1 MVEPSI
7 GTRGVSV
14 AARIPLKFQVGAR
27 TLFSLDRRLVRV
39 PLSLDDALADRR
51 PTLPPLTGADGYLV
65 TSLPETQE
73 RAVAA
78 VGQGLIVVPRQ
89 RYTRYYVD
97 LSVGEG
103 WWTGLSSAT
112 RSTLKRKAKK
122 AGALTVH
129 RYRTPDEMAVFHS
142 VAREI
147 AAKTYQ
153 ERLLGAAL
161 PDTPAFVRAMT
172 ALAAADDMRAWT
184 LDVDGVPAAYL
195 YCPARGRDLIYEYV
209 GHDPAFGALSVG
221 TLLQVEAL
229 CDLLAE
235 GRFARFD
242 FTEGEGQHKRTLS
255 TGGVACV
262 DLLLLRPTLA
272 NRAAVAAL
280 RAFDGA
286 VALAKR
292 VVARAGLESVA
303 KRVRRG

>member
-1 MVEPSI
+1 M
-7 GTRGVSV
+7 SV

-27 TLFSLDRRLVRV
+27 TLFSLERRLVRV

-51 PTLPPLTGADGYLV
+51 PTLPPLDGADGYLL

-78 VGQGLIVVPRQ
+78 VGQGMLVVPRQ
-89 RYTRYYVD
+89 RYTRYFVD
-97 LSVGEG
+97 LSVGDG
-103 WWTGLSSAT
+103 WWSGLSSST

-122 AGALTVH
+122 AGTLTVH
-129 RYRTPDEMAVFHS
+129 RYRTPDDMAAFHA
-142 VAREI
+142 VARRI
-147 AAKTYQ
+147 AATTYQ

-161 PDTPAFVRAMT
+161 PDTPAFVATMT
-172 ALAAADDMRAWT
+172 ALAAADAVRAWT

-221 TLLQVEAL
+221 TLLQVDAL
-229 CDLLAE
+229 RDLLAE
-235 GRFARFD
+235 RRFARFD

-262 DLLLLRPTLA
+262 DLLVLRATLA

-280 RAFDGA
+280 GAFDGG
-286 VALAKR
+286 VGLAKR
-292 VVARAGLESVA
+292 LVARAGLERLA
-303 KRVRRG
+303 KTVRRG

>member
-1 MVEPSI
+1 
-7 GTRGVSV
+7 
-14 AARIPLKFQVGAR
+14 
-27 TLFSLDRRLVRV
+27 
-39 PLSLDDALADRR
+39 
-51 PTLPPLTGADGYLV
+51 LPPLTGADGYLV

-142 VAREI
+142 VARGI

-161 PDTPAFVRAMT
+161 PDTPAFVKAMT

-229 CDLLAE
+229 RDLLAE

>member
-1 MVEPSI
+1 M
-7 GTRGVSV
+7 SV

-27 TLFSLDRRLVRV
+27 TLFALDRRLVRV
-39 PLSLDDALADRR
+39 PLSLHDALADRR
-51 PTLPPLTGADGYLV
+51 PTLPPLAGADGYLV
-65 TSLPETQE
+65 TSLPEAQAA
-73 RAVAA
+73 AVAV
-78 VGQGLIVVPRQ
+78 VGQGMLVVERQ

-97 LSVGEG
+97 LTIGDG
-103 WWTGLSSAT
+103 WWTGLSSST

-129 RYRTPDEMAVFHS
+129 RYRTPDEMAAFHA
-142 VAREI
+142 VARAI

-153 ERLLGAAL
+153 ERLLGAGL
-161 PDTPAFVRAMT
+161 PDTPAFVATMT
-172 ALAAADDMRAWT
+172 ALAAADDVRAWT

-195 YCPARGRDLIYEYV
+195 YCPARGQDVIYEYV

-229 CDLLAE
+229 RDLLGE

-262 DLLLLRPTLA
+262 DLLLLRPTMA

-280 RAFDGA
+280 GTFDGG
-286 VALAKR
+286 VALVKR
-292 VVARAGLESVA
+292 AVARAGLESLA
-303 KRVRRG
+303 KKVRRG

>member
-1 MVEPSI
+1 M
-7 GTRGVSV
+7 SV
-14 AARIPLKFQVGAR
+14 AAHIPLKFQVGAR
-27 TLFSLDRRLVRV
+27 TLFSLDRRLARV
-39 PLSLDDALADRR
+39 PLSLDEALADRR

-142 VAREI
+142 VARGI

-161 PDTPAFVRAMT
+161 PDTPAFITTMT

-229 CDLLAE
+229 RDLLAE

-280 RAFDGA
+280 RAFDGG

-292 VVARAGLESVA
+292 VVARAGLESLA

>member
-1 MVEPSI
+1 M
-7 GTRGVSV
+7 SV

-27 TLFSLDRRLVRV
+27 TLFTLDRRLVRV
-39 PLSLDDALADRR
+39 SLSLDDALAGRR
-51 PTLPPLTGADGYLV
+51 PALPLLDGADGYLV

-73 RAVAA
+73 SQVAA
-78 VGQGLIVVPRQ
+78 AGQGMLVVPRQ
-89 RYTRYYVD
+89 RYTRYFVD

-103 WWTGLSSAT
+103 WWTGLSSST

-129 RYRTPDEMAVFHS
+129 RYRTPDELALFHA
-142 VAREI
+142 VARGI

-161 PDTPAFVRAMT
+161 PDTPAFVTAMT
-172 ALAAADDMRAWT
+172 ALAAADAVRAWT
-184 LDVDGVPAAYL
+184 MDVDGVPAAYL

-229 CDLLAE
+229 RDLLAE

-262 DLLLLRPTLA
+262 DLLLLQRTLV

-280 RAFDGA
+280 AAFDGGVARAKRA
-286 VALAKR
+286 VAW
-292 VVARAGLESVA
+292 AGLESVA
-303 KRVRRG
+303 KKVRRG